1 VAFRPFTPE
10 WADAFRE
17 VVSANAT
24 YREAA
29 AKWTWP
35 MALVLRPA
43 PELGYPDALAM
54 ELALDRGACHAAHI
68 RAADDVTADL
78 VLSAP
83 YDVWKSVVRGELDP
97 IVGVTRGVIA
107 VKGPLMTLM
116 LHAKAAM
123 ALLACAQAVPSV
135 FPDEA

>member
-1 VAFRPFTPE
+1 MTFRPFTPE

-17 VVSANAT
+17 AVSGSVA
-24 YREAA
+24 YREAG

-43 PELGYPDALAM
+43 PEFGYPDALAM
-54 ELALDRGACHAAHI
+54 ELALDRGACHAASI
-68 RAADDVTADL
+68 VAAHDVTAEL

-97 IVGVTRGVIA
+97 IVGVTRGAIA
-107 VKGPLMTLM
+107 VQGPLMTLM
-116 LHAKAAM
+116 MHAKAAM
-123 ALLACAQAVPSV
+123 ALLACAQAVPSL